1 MVYRRACPVLRQIY
15 RCFSST
21 FKRVAEK
28 VNDLPAPKNGAPA
41 KISIIV
47 NIFDQ
52 NDDKRLISTAEFQE
66 IMRKTSHGLNVKCVH
81 RTREHFDL
89 WEKYGGKGWKF
100 LISSIKELEKN
111 NNFYRLRIHDVSFR
125 SKGNL
130 LMLTLHFDQKAAPGQ
145 DIRKHGPVG
154 RDLIHCTLV
163 ETLHGK
169 PMPRPAKRLG
179 LK

>member
-1 MVYRRACPVLRQIY
+1 MVYRRARSVLRQICG
-15 RCFSST
+15 CFSST

-28 VNDLPAPKNGAPA
+28 VSDLPAPKNGAPT
-41 KISIIV
+41 KIGIIV

-52 NDDKRLISTAEFQE
+52 NDDKRLIFTAEFQE
-66 IMRKTSHGLNVKCVH
+66 IIRKMSHSLDVKCAH
-81 RTREHFDL
+81 GTQEYFDL
-89 WEKYGGKGWKF
+89 WRKYGGKGWDS
-100 LISSIKELEKN
+100 LISATEELEKN
-111 NNFYRLRIHDVSFR
+111 NSFYRLRIHDISLR

-130 LMLTLHFDQKAAPGQ
+130 LMLTLHFDQKVDPGQ
-145 DIRKHGPVG
+145 DISKCGPVG

-169 PMPRPAKRLG
+169 PMPRPAKTLG